1 MEFSVFLIVICIP
14 PGNNNNLL
22 FPGGIHKVLLSK
34 IILLAMYIDKY
45 LQFIKY
51 VYTFNKFFCN
61 F

>member
-1 MEFSVFLIVICIP
+1 MKLGKLNMEM
-14 PGNNNNLL
+14 L

-45 LQFIKY
+45 LRFIKY
-51 VYTFNKFFCN
+51 VYTFNKFFRN